1 MARHRGTPVRAKSP
15 VSILTLGSWD
25 RVHLCEQVLLEKWG
39 EDPDQAL
46 LNRNTCLSDPR
57 VSPTIQPRQMPQ
69 PTGVHA
75 PVDDVLATQ
84 VVQGQGHLAD
94 VQPHCV
100 L

>member
-25 RVHLCEQVLLEKWG
+25 RVHLWEQVLLEKWKSAG
-39 EDPDQAL
+39 QEYPL
-46 LNRNTCLSDPR
+46 KWCDPR

-69 PTGVHA
+69 PTGIHA